1 MAGRSVLISFITK
14 FTNKGLKNATKDL
27 SGMEKMTKR
36 FSLGTKA
43 AFAAAAT
50 AATVFA
56 ERLARK
62 SIKAIIEEQKQVA
75 TLTKTFENLGKG
87 AELPQVLK
95 FADDLQR
102 ASGISE
108 SVLRPAL
115 GALTQTLGETTAA
128 QELLK
133 KAIDISA
140 GSGQSLESVVSA
152 LQKAFNG
159 NLTPLGKLI
168 PSLDRAAIKSGDL
181 SAVMDQLTT
190 LFAGQGAVAAA
201 TMQGSLDRLK
211 VSADEAAERLGKGIG
226 DALKILGT
234 DGKSQIDNMGK
245 ALETAADR
253 TSILLAGLASVGKE
267 LSTKLKNSYDGLNKQ
282 TDGLIGR
289 VVKWGFET
297 SLVGRA
303 YNYLTQKGNEA
314 LATEAAIAQQKAIQT
329 QSVFT
334 YNQDLIEQANIIKG
348 NLILEDAARKAAEK
362 AAEAEKKRLAEEKKR
377 KAKRAQ
383 EEREDKIRKALAN
396 KFDLEL
402 INLEAAKKNA
412 KTAEEKARIDA
423 LMALKSESAKDD
435 EKSLTKLTELEE
447 KRNSALD
454 AQAAKAKA
462 LAAEDKKRADD
473 LQATVD
479 KFKDVKIEIPFF
491 YTQTGMEIPIPSN
504 VGAQFGTGGAGK
516 ASKSSKAPVILLNQG
531 ESAAGAYAPMDMA
544 KSNIRSQ
551 LERIS
556 IEGVAKLGVE
566 AGLGQIR
573 QELSMIYDAAQGGA
587 VIQDVYV
594 TVQGSVLTQQELVTA
609 ITNGLYENQRSGVP
623 VNLLLAGR

>member
-27 SGMEKMTKR
+27 SGMEKLTKR

-43 AFAAAAT
+43 AFAAAGT
-50 AATVFA
+50 AAVVFA
-56 ERLARK
+56 EKLVRK
-62 SIKAIIEEQKQVA
+62 SIKAAIEGQKQVA
-75 TLTKTFENLGKG
+75 TLTKTFDNLGKS
-87 AELPQVLK
+87 AEIPQVLK

-108 SVLRPAL
+108 DVLRPAL

-140 GSGQSLESVVSA
+140 GSGASLESVVSA

-181 SAVMDQLTT
+181 SAVMEQLTS
-190 LFAGQGAVAAA
+190 LFGGQGAIAAA
-201 TMQGSLDRLK
+201 TMQGSLDKLK
-211 VSADEAAERLGKGIG
+211 VSADEAAERLGVGIG

-234 DGKSQIDNMGK
+234 DGASQMGNLGK

-267 LSTKLKNSYDGLNKQ
+267 LGTKLKGAYNDLNKQ

-297 SLVGRA
+297 SIVGRA
-303 YNYLTQKGNEA
+303 YNYLTKKGNEA

-329 QSVFT
+329 QSTFA
-334 YNQDLIEQANIIKG
+334 YSAELIEQANVIKG
-348 NLILEDAARKAAEK
+348 NLLLEEAARKAAEK
-362 AAEAEKKRLAEEKKR
+362 AAAIEKKRLADEKKR
-377 KAKRAQ
+377 AAEKAKR
-383 EEREDKIRKALAN
+383 ERDDKIKAALAA
-396 KFDLEL
+396 KFDLDL

-412 KTAEEKARIDA
+412 RTAEEKARIAA
-423 LMALKSESAKDD
+423 LIALKSEAATDD
-435 EKSLTKLTELEE
+435 EKALQKLT
-447 KRNSALD
+447 ALD
-454 AQAAKAKA
+454 DARNKALEKQAEAAKAV
-462 LAAEDKKRADD
+462 AAEDKKRADD
-473 LQATVD
+473 LESQFK
-479 KFKDVKIEIPFF
+479 KFEGKEIKIPVT
-491 YTQTGMEIPIPSN
+491 YVTQTGLEIPGAPG
-504 VGAQFGTGGAGK
+504 VGTGAAGQAGAQK
-516 ASKSSKAPVILLNQG
+516 KSTAPTIILNQG
-531 ESAAGAYAPMDMA
+531 DSVAALAAADQQRA
-544 KSNIRSQ
+544 NIRSQ
-551 LERIS
+551 LERVS
-556 IEGVAKLGVE
+556 IEAVAKLGVD

-573 QELSMIYDAAQGGA
+573 QELSVMDIGGEVA
-587 VIQDVYV
+587 IRDVYV

-609 ITNGLYENQRSGVP
+609 ITNGLYEQQRSGIP

>member
-14 FTNKGLKNATKDL
+14 FSNKGLKNATKDL
-27 SGMEKMTKR
+27 SGMEKITKR

-75 TLTKTFENLGKG
+75 ILTKTFDNLGKG
-87 AELPQVLK
+87 MELPGVLK

-108 SVLRPAL
+108 SRLRPAL

-140 GSGQSLESVVSA
+140 GSGESLESVVSA
-152 LQKAFNG
+152 LQKAFTG

-181 SAVMDQLTT
+181 SSVMEQLTS
-190 LFAGQGAVAAA
+190 LFGGQGAVAAA

-234 DGKSQIDNMGK
+234 DGASQINNMGK

-267 LSTKLKNSYDGLNKQ
+267 LSTKLKGAYSDLNKQ

-297 SLVGRA
+297 SIVGRA

-314 LATEAAIAQQKAIQT
+314 LATEAEIARQKAIQT
-329 QSVFT
+329 QSTFT
-334 YNQDLIEQANIIKG
+334 YSAELIEQANIIKG
-348 NLILEDAARKAAEK
+348 NLLLEEAARKAAEK
-362 AAEAEKKRLAEEKKR
+362 AAAAEKKR
-377 KAKRAQ
+377 KAEEAKRRAKKAQ
-383 EEREDKIRKALAN
+383 EERDDKVRKALAA
-396 KFDLEL
+396 KFDLDL
-402 INLEAAKKNA
+402 INLEAAKRNA
-412 KTAEEKARIDA
+412 TTKEEKARIEA
-423 LMALKSESAKDD
+423 LIAMKSEAVKDD
-435 EKSLTKLTELEE
+435 EKALEKL
-447 KRNSALD
+447 KALD
-454 AQAAKAKA
+454 EARNEALKKQAEAAKAV
-462 LAAEDKKRADD
+462 AAEDQKRAAE
-473 LQATVD
+473 LESQLK
-479 KFKDVKIEIPFF
+479 KFEGKEIKIPVTYVTKTGLEIPDAP
-491 YTQTGMEIPIPSN
+491 G
-504 VGAQFGTGGAGK
+504 VGTGGAGK
-516 ASKSSKAPVILLNQG
+516 AAAQKKSTAPVIIMNTAQG
-531 ESAAGAYAPMDMA
+531 AAGFDAMDMA
-544 KSNIRSQ
+544 KANIRSQ
-551 LERIS
+551 LERVS
-556 IEGVAKLGVE
+556 IEAVAKLGVE

-573 QELSMIYDAAQGGA
+573 QELSMVEMGGQP

-594 TVQGSVLTQQELVTA
+594 TVQGSVLTQQELVAA

>member
-14 FTNKGLKNATKDL
+14 FSNKGLRNATKDL
-27 SGMEKMTKR
+27 SGMEKITKR

-56 ERLARK
+56 ERLVRK

-75 TLTKTFENLGKG
+75 TLTKTFENLGKS
-87 AELPQVLK
+87 AEIPQVLK

-108 SVLRPAL
+108 DVLRPAL

-140 GSGQSLESVVSA
+140 GSGASLESVVSA

-181 SAVMDQLTT
+181 SSVMEQLTT
-190 LFAGQGAVAAA
+190 LFAGQGAVAAG
-201 TMQGSLDRLK
+201 TMQGAIDRLK
-211 VSADEAAERLGKGIG
+211 VSANEAAERLGQGIG

-234 DGKSQIDNMGK
+234 DGVSQVGNLGK

-253 TSILLAGLASVGKE
+253 SSILLAGLAQVGKE
-267 LSTKLKNSYDGLNKQ
+267 LSTKLKGAYTDLNKQ

-297 SLVGRA
+297 SIVGRA

-314 LATEAAIAQQKAIQT
+314 LANEAAIAQQKAIQT
-329 QSVFT
+329 ASVFT
-334 YNQDLIEQANIIKG
+334 YSQELIEQANIIKG
-348 NLILEDAARKAAEK
+348 NLLLEEAARKAAEK
-362 AAEAEKKRLAEEKKR
+362 AAALAKKQRQEEAKRRAEK
-377 KAKRAQ
+377 AKQ
-383 EEREDKIRKALAN
+383 ERDDKIKAALAA
-396 KFDLEL
+396 KFDLDL

-412 KTAEEKARIDA
+412 KTAEEKARIAA
-423 LMALKSESAKDD
+423 LMALKSEAATDD
-435 EKSLTKLTELEE
+435 EKALEKL
-447 KRNSALD
+447 KALD
-454 AQAAKAKA
+454 EARNDALKKQAEAAKAV
-462 LAAEDKKRADD
+462 AAEDQKRAAE
-473 LQATVD
+473 LESQIN
-479 KFKDVKIEIPFF
+479 KFKDMKIEIPFY
-491 YTQTGMEIPIPSN
+491 YTQTGMDIPLGVS
-504 VGAQFGTGGAGK
+504 GQFGTGGAGK
-516 ASKSSKAPVILLNQG
+516 AAAQKKSTAPVIIMNTAPNT
-531 ESAAGAYAPMDMA
+531 SAFDAIDMA
-544 KSNIRSQ
+544 KANIRSQ
-551 LERIS
+551 LERVS
-556 IEGVAKLGVE
+556 IEAVAKLGVE

-573 QELSMIYDAAQGGA
+573 QELSILDVGGETA
-587 VIQDVYV
+587 IRDVYV

>member
-14 FTNKGLKNATKDL
+14 FSNKGLKNATKDL
-27 SGMEKMTKR
+27 SGMEKITKR

-56 ERLARK
+56 ERLVRK
-62 SIKAIIEEQKQVA
+62 SIKAAIDSEKQVA
-75 TLTKTFENLGKG
+75 ALTKTFDNLGKS
-87 AELPQVLK
+87 AEIPQVLK

-102 ASGISE
+102 ASGISDNI
-108 SVLRPAL
+108 LRPAL
-115 GALTQTLGETTAA
+115 GSLTQTLGETTAA

-140 GSGQSLESVVSA
+140 GSGASLESVVSA

-159 NLTPLGKLI
+159 NLKPLGTLI

-181 SAVMDQLTT
+181 SSVMSELTS
-190 LFAGQGAVAAA
+190 LFGGQGAVAAG
-201 TMQGSLDRLK
+201 TMQGAIDRLK
-211 VSADEAAERLGKGIG
+211 VSADIAAGRLGQGIG

-234 DGKSQIDNMGK
+234 DGVSQVGNLGK

-253 TSILLAGLASVGKE
+253 SSILLAGLAQVGKE
-267 LSTKLKNSYDGLNKQ
+267 LSTKLKGAYQDLNKQ

-297 SLVGRA
+297 SIVGRA

-314 LATEAAIAQQKAIQT
+314 LATEAEIAKQKAIQT
-329 QSVFT
+329 QSTFT
-334 YNQDLIEQANIIKG
+334 YSAELIEQANIIKG
-348 NLILEDAARKAAEK
+348 NLILEEAARKAAEK
-362 AAEAEKKRLAEEKKR
+362 AAALEKKRLAEEKKR
-377 KAKRAQ
+377 KAEKAKQ
-383 EEREDKIRKALAN
+383 ERDDKLKAALAA
-396 KFDLEL
+396 KFDLDL

-412 KTAEEKARIDA
+412 KTAEEKARLQA
-423 LMALKSESAKDD
+423 LIALKSEAATDD
-435 EKSLTKLTELEE
+435 EKALQKLT
-447 KRNSALD
+447 ALD
-454 AQAAKAKA
+454 ELRNDALKKQAEAARA
-462 LAAEDKKRADD
+462 VAAEDQKRAAE
-473 LQATVD
+473 LESQI
-479 KFKDVKIEIPFF
+479 KKLEGKEIKIPVT
-491 YTQTGMEIPIPSN
+491 YVTQTGLEIPDAPG
-504 VGAQFGTGGAGK
+504 VGTGAAGK
-516 ASKSSKAPVILLNQG
+516 AGAQKKSKAPVIIMNQAP
-531 ESAAGAYAPMDMA
+531 SAGFDGIDMA
-544 KSNIRSQ
+544 KANIRSQ
-551 LERIS
+551 LERVS
-556 IEGVAKLGVE
+556 IEAVAKLGVE

-573 QELSMIYDAAQGGA
+573 QELSMFEMGGQP

-609 ITNGLYENQRSGVP
+609 ITNGLYEQQRSGVP

>member
-14 FTNKGLKNATKDL
+14 FSNKGLKNATKDL
-27 SGMEKMTKR
+27 SGMEKLTKR

-56 ERLARK
+56 ERLVRK

-75 TLTKTFENLGKG
+75 TLTKTFENLGKS
-87 AELPQVLK
+87 AEIPQVLK

-108 SVLRPAL
+108 DVLRPAL

-140 GSGQSLESVVSA
+140 GSGASLESVVSA

-181 SAVMDQLTT
+181 SSVMEQLTT
-190 LFAGQGAVAAA
+190 LFGGQGAVAAG
-201 TMQGSLDRLK
+201 TMQGAIDRLK
-211 VSADEAAERLGKGIG
+211 VSANEAAERLGQGIG

-234 DGKSQIDNMGK
+234 DGVSQVGNLGK

-253 TSILLAGLASVGKE
+253 SSILLAGLASVGKE
-267 LSTKLKNSYDGLNKQ
+267 LSTKLKGAYNDLNKQ

-297 SLVGRA
+297 SIVGRA

-314 LATEAAIAQQKAIQT
+314 LANEAAIAQQKAIQT
-329 QSVFT
+329 ASVFT
-334 YNQDLIEQANIIKG
+334 YSAELIEQANIIKG
-348 NLILEDAARKAAEK
+348 NLLLEEAARKAAEK
-362 AAEAEKKRLAEEKKR
+362 AAALAKKQRQEEAKRRAEKAKQERDDKL
-377 KAKRAQ
+377 KA
-383 EEREDKIRKALAN
+383 ALAA
-396 KFDLEL
+396 KFDLDL

-412 KTAEEKARIDA
+412 KTAEEKARLQA
-423 LMALKSESAKDD
+423 LIALKSEAATDD
-435 EKSLTKLTELEE
+435 EKALQKLT
-447 KRNSALD
+447 ALD
-454 AQAAKAKA
+454 EARNDALKKQAEAAKAV
-462 LAAEDKKRADD
+462 AAEDQKRAAE
-473 LQATVD
+473 LESFIK
-479 KFKDVKIEIPFF
+479 KFQETKIEIPVY
-491 YTQTGMEIPIPSN
+491 YTQTGMEIP
-504 VGAQFGTGGAGK
+504 GAPGVGTGAAGK
-516 ASKSSKAPVILLNQG
+516 AAAQKKKAPVILLNTVDQ
-531 ESAAGAYAPMDMA
+531 APAMDYRETA
-544 KSNIRSQ
+544 LANIRGQ
-551 LERIS
+551 LDRIS
-556 IEGVAKLGVE
+556 IEAVAKLGVE

-573 QELSMIYDAAQGGA
+573 QELSMVEMGGQP

-609 ITNGLYENQRSGVP
+609 ITNGLYEQQRSGVP

>member
-1 MAGRSVLISFITK
+1 
-14 FTNKGLKNATKDL
+14 
-27 SGMEKMTKR
+27 MEKITKR

-56 ERLARK
+56 ERLVRK

-75 TLTKTFENLGKG
+75 TLTKTFENLGKS
-87 AELPQVLK
+87 AEIPQVLK

-108 SVLRPAL
+108 DVLRPAL

-140 GSGQSLESVVSA
+140 GSGASLESVVSA

-181 SAVMDQLTT
+181 SSVMEQLTT
-190 LFAGQGAVAAA
+190 LFGGQGAVAAG
-201 TMQGSLDRLK
+201 TMQGAIDRLK
-211 VSADEAAERLGKGIG
+211 ISANEAAERLGQGIG

-234 DGKSQIDNMGK
+234 DGVTQVGNLGK
-245 ALETAADR
+245 AMETAADR
-253 TSILLAGLASVGKE
+253 TSILLAGLAQVGKE
-267 LSTKLKNSYDGLNKQ
+267 LSTKLKGAYQDLNKQ

-297 SLVGRA
+297 SIVGRA
-303 YNYLTQKGNEA
+303 YNYLTKKGNEA

-329 QSVFT
+329 ASVFT
-334 YNQDLIEQANIIKG
+334 YSQELIEQANIIKG
-348 NLILEDAARKAAEK
+348 NLLLEEAARKAAEK
-362 AAEAEKKRLAEEKKR
+362 AAALAKKQKQEEAKRRAEKLK
-377 KAKRAQ
+377 Q
-383 EEREDKIRKALAN
+383 ERDDKIKAALAA
-396 KFDLEL
+396 KFDLDL

-412 KTAEEKARIDA
+412 KTAEEKARIAA
-423 LMALKSESAKDD
+423 LMALKSEAATDD
-435 EKSLTKLTELEE
+435 EKALEKL
-447 KRNSALD
+447 KALD
-454 AQAAKAKA
+454 EARNDALKKQAEAAKAV
-462 LAAEDKKRADD
+462 AAEDQKRAAE
-473 LQATVD
+473 LESQLK
-479 KFKDVKIEIPFF
+479 KFEGKEIKIPVT
-491 YTQTGMEIPIPSN
+491 YVTQTGLEIPLPVS
-504 VGAQFGTGGAGK
+504 GQFGTGGAGK
-516 ASKSSKAPVILLNQG
+516 AAAQKKSTAPVIILNTGQDVQA
-531 ESAAGAYAPMDMA
+531 EMDYRQTA
-544 KSNIRSQ
+544 LSNIRSQ
-551 LERIS
+551 LERVS
-556 IEGVAKLGVE
+556 IEAVAKLGVE

-573 QELSMIYDAAQGGA
+573 QELSILDVGGETA
-587 VIQDVYV
+587 IRDVYV

>member
-14 FTNKGLKNATKDL
+14 FSNKGLKNATKDL
-27 SGMEKMTKR
+27 SGMEKITKR

-56 ERLARK
+56 ERLVRK
-62 SIKAIIEEQKQVA
+62 SIKAAIDSEKQVA
-75 TLTKTFENLGKG
+75 ALTKTFENLGKS
-87 AELPQVLK
+87 AEIPQVLK

-102 ASGISE
+102 ASGISDNI
-108 SVLRPAL
+108 LRPAL
-115 GALTQTLGETTAA
+115 GSLTQTLGETTAA

-140 GSGQSLESVVSA
+140 GSGASLESVVSA

-159 NLTPLGKLI
+159 NLKPLGTLI

-181 SAVMDQLTT
+181 SSVMSELTS
-190 LFAGQGAVAAA
+190 LFGGQGAVAAG
-201 TMQGSLDRLK
+201 TMQGAIDRLK
-211 VSADEAAERLGKGIG
+211 VSADIAAGRLGQGIG

-234 DGKSQIDNMGK
+234 DGVSQVGNLGK

-267 LSTKLKNSYDGLNKQ
+267 LSTKLKGAYSDLNKQ

-297 SLVGRA
+297 SIVGRA
-303 YNYLTQKGNEA
+303 YNYLTKKGNEA
-314 LATEAAIAQQKAIQT
+314 LANEAAIAQQKAIQT
-329 QSVFT
+329 ASVFT
-334 YNQDLIEQANIIKG
+334 YSQELIEQANIIKG
-348 NLILEDAARKAAEK
+348 NLLLEEAARKAAEK
-362 AAEAEKKRLAEEKKR
+362 AAALAKKQRQEEAKRRAEK
-377 KAKRAQ
+377 AKQ
-383 EEREDKIRKALAN
+383 ERDDKIKAALAA
-396 KFDLEL
+396 KFDLDL

-412 KTAEEKARIDA
+412 KTAEEKARLQA
-423 LMALKSESAKDD
+423 LIALKSEAATDD
-435 EKSLTKLTELEE
+435 EKALQKLT
-447 KRNSALD
+447 ALD
-454 AQAAKAKA
+454 EARNDALKKQAEAAKAV
-462 LAAEDKKRADD
+462 AAEDQKRAAE
-473 LQATVD
+473 LESQIN
-479 KFKDVKIEIPFF
+479 KFKDMKIEIPFY
-491 YTQTGMEIPIPSN
+491 YTQTGMDIPLS
-504 VGAQFGTGGAGK
+504 VSGQFGTGAAGK
-516 ASKSSKAPVILLNQG
+516 AAAQKKSTAPVIIMNTAPNA
-531 ESAAGAYAPMDMA
+531 SAFDAIDMA
-544 KSNIRSQ
+544 KANIRSQ
-551 LERIS
+551 LERVS
-556 IEGVAKLGVE
+556 IEAVAKLGVE

-573 QELSMIYDAAQGGA
+573 QELSILDVGGETA
-587 VIQDVYV
+587 IRDVYV

>member
-1 MAGRSVLISFITK
+1 MAGRSVLVSFITK
-14 FTNKGLKNATKDL
+14 FSNKGLKNATKDL
-27 SGMEKMTKR
+27 SGMEKLTKR

-56 ERLARK
+56 ERLVRK
-62 SIKAIIEEQKQVA
+62 SIKAIVEEQKQVA
-75 TLTKTFENLGKG
+75 ILTKTFENLGKG
-87 AELPQVLK
+87 IELPQVLK

-140 GSGQSLESVVSA
+140 GSGASLESVVSA

-190 LFAGQGAVAAA
+190 LFGGQGAVAAG
-201 TMQGSLDRLK
+201 TMQGAIDRLK
-211 VSADEAAERLGKGIG
+211 ISADEAAERLGKGIG

-234 DGKSQIDNMGK
+234 DGVSQVSNMGK

-267 LSTKLKNSYDGLNKQ
+267 LSTKLKSSYNDLNKQ

-289 VVKWGFET
+289 VVKWGYET

-303 YNYLTQKGNEA
+303 YNYLTKKGNEA
-314 LATEAAIAQQKAIQT
+314 LATEAEIAKQAAIKT
-329 QSVFT
+329 QSTFT
-334 YNQDLIEQANIIKG
+334 YSAELIEQANIIKG
-348 NLILEDAARKAAEK
+348 NLLLEEAARKAAEK
-362 AAEAEKKRLAEEKKR
+362 AAALEKKR
-377 KAKRAQ
+377 KA
-383 EEREDKIRKALAN
+383 EEAKRKAEKAKKDRDDKTRAALAA
-396 KFDLEL
+396 KFDLDL

-412 KTAEEKARIDA
+412 KTKEEMTRIEA
-423 LMALKSESAKDD
+423 LMALKTESVKDD
-435 EKSLTKLTELEE
+435 EAALAKLT
-447 KRNSALD
+447 ALD
-454 AQAAKAKA
+454 EARNKALVTQAQEIIK
-462 LAAEDKKRADD
+462 LAAEDAKRA
-473 LQATVD
+473 LAAGTAIEELS
-479 KFKDVKIEIPFF
+479 KKKIEIPVT
-491 YTQTGMEIPIPSN
+491 YVTKSGVEIPNAPG
-504 VGAQFGTGGAGK
+504 VGAQVATQK
-516 ASKSSKAPVILLNQG
+516 KSTAPTIILNQP
-531 ESAAGAYAPMDMA
+531 EPPPSPPIAALSRTAQDARMQTA
-544 KSNIRSQ
+544 
-551 LERIS
+551 L
-556 IEGVAKLGVE
+556 VE
-566 AGLGQIR
+566 AGNYSAALGA
-573 QELSMIYDAAQGGA
+573 YYGGVGAQP
-587 VIQDVYV
+587 VVNV
-594 TVQGSVLTQQELVTA
+594 NVEGSVVSAMDLRATIETLFFESQRAGTQTSL
-609 ITNGLYENQRSGVP
+609 P
-623 VNLLLAGR
+623 NLGR

>member
-1 MAGRSVLISFITK
+1 MAGRSVLVSFITK
-14 FTNKGLKNATKDL
+14 FSNKGLKNATKDL
-27 SGMEKMTKR
+27 SGMEKLTKR

-56 ERLARK
+56 ERLVRK
-62 SIKAIIEEQKQVA
+62 SIKAIVEEQKQVA

-87 AELPQVLK
+87 IELPQVLK

-140 GSGQSLESVVSA
+140 GSGASLESVVSA

-181 SAVMDQLTT
+181 SAVMEQLTT
-190 LFAGQGAVAAA
+190 LFGGQGAVAAG
-201 TMQGSLDRLK
+201 TMQGAIDRLK

-234 DGKSQIDNMGK
+234 DGVSQVSNMGK

-267 LSTKLKNSYDGLNKQ
+267 LSTKLKSSYNNLNKQ

-289 VVKWGFET
+289 VVKWGYET

-303 YNYLTQKGNEA
+303 YNYLTKAGNEA
-314 LATEAAIAQQKAIQT
+314 LATEAESARQAAIKTA
-329 QSVFT
+329 SVFT
-334 YNQDLIEQANIIKG
+334 YSQELIDQANIIKG
-348 NLILEDAARKAAEK
+348 NLLLEEAARKAAEK
-362 AAEAEKKRLAEEKKR
+362 AAALEKKRLAEEKKR
-377 KAKRAQ
+377 KAEKAKQDRDDKTRA
-383 EEREDKIRKALAN
+383 ALAA
-396 KFDLEL
+396 KFDLDL

-412 KTAEEKARIDA
+412 KTKEEMTRIEA
-423 LMALKSESAKDD
+423 LMALKTESVKDD
-435 EKSLTKLTELEE
+435 EAALAKLT
-447 KRNSALD
+447 ALD
-454 AQAAKAKA
+454 EARNKALVTQAQEIIK
-462 LAAEDKKRADD
+462 LAAEDAKRA
-473 LQATVD
+473 LAAGTAIEELS
-479 KFKDVKIEIPFF
+479 KKKIEIPVT
-491 YTQTGMEIPIPSN
+491 YVTKSGVEIPNAPG
-504 VGAQFGTGGAGK
+504 VGAQVATQK
-516 ASKSSKAPVILLNQG
+516 KSTAPTIILNQPEPPPSPMTTMPPPSPQRFDTAMVAAG
-531 ESAAGAYAPMDMA
+531 NYSAALGAYFG
-544 KSNIRSQ
+544 
-551 LERIS
+551 
-556 IEGVAKLGVE
+556 GVG
-566 AGLGQIR
+566 GQP
-573 QELSMIYDAAQGGA
+573 
-587 VIQDVYV
+587 VVNV
-594 TVQGSVLTQQELVTA
+594 NVQGSVVSEMDLRTTIETLFFQSQRAGTQTSL
-609 ITNGLYENQRSGVP
+609 P
-623 VNLLLAGR
+623 NLGR

>member
-14 FTNKGLKNATKDL
+14 FSNKGLKNATKDL
-27 SGMEKMTKR
+27 SGMEKITKR

-56 ERLARK
+56 ERLVRK

-75 TLTKTFENLGKG
+75 TLTKTFENLGKS
-87 AELPQVLK
+87 AEIPQVLK

-108 SVLRPAL
+108 DVLRPAL

-140 GSGQSLESVVSA
+140 GSGASLESVVSA

-181 SAVMDQLTT
+181 SSVMEQLTT
-190 LFAGQGAVAAA
+190 LFGGQGAVAAG
-201 TMQGSLDRLK
+201 TMQGAIDRLK
-211 VSADEAAERLGKGIG
+211 VSANEAAERLGQGIG

-234 DGKSQIDNMGK
+234 DGVSQVGNLGK

-253 TSILLAGLASVGKE
+253 SSILLAGLASVGKE
-267 LSTKLKNSYDGLNKQ
+267 LSTKIKGAYNDLNKQ

-297 SLVGRA
+297 SIVGRA
-303 YNYLTQKGNEA
+303 YNYLTEKGNEA
-314 LATEAAIAQQKAIQT
+314 LANEAAIAQQKAIQT
-329 QSVFT
+329 ASVFT
-334 YNQDLIEQANIIKG
+334 YSQELIEQANIIKG
-348 NLILEDAARKAAEK
+348 NLILEEAARKAAEK
-362 AAEAEKKRLAEEKKR
+362 AAALEKKRLAEEKKR
-377 KAKRAQ
+377 KAEKAKQ
-383 EEREDKIRKALAN
+383 ERDDKLKAALAA
-396 KFDLEL
+396 KFDLDL

-412 KTAEEKARIDA
+412 KTAEEKARLQA
-423 LMALKSESAKDD
+423 LIALKSEAATDD
-435 EKSLTKLTELEE
+435 EKALQKLT
-447 KRNSALD
+447 ALD
-454 AQAAKAKA
+454 EARNDALKKQAEAAKAV
-462 LAAEDKKRADD
+462 AAEDQKRAAE
-473 LQATVD
+473 LESQLK
-479 KFKDVKIEIPFF
+479 KFEGKEIKIPVT
-491 YTQTGMEIPIPSN
+491 YVTQTGLEIPGAPG
-504 VGAQFGTGGAGK
+504 VGTGAAGQAGAQK
-516 ASKSSKAPVILLNQG
+516 KSKAPVILLNTIDQ
-531 ESAAGAYAPMDMA
+531 APAMDYRETA
-544 KSNIRSQ
+544 LANIRGQ
-551 LERIS
+551 LDRIS
-556 IEGVAKLGVE
+556 IEAVAKLGVE
-566 AGLGQIR
+566 AGLGQVR
-573 QELSMIYDAAQGGA
+573 QELSMVEMGGQP

-609 ITNGLYENQRSGVP
+609 ITNGLYEQQRSGVP